1 MLERT
6 VFVSVDFAKEA
17 EYVEAGLREIEVN
30 EGEIAKDEAALM
42 MSLQLLADFSYIV
55 WVVHHILEGEVQ
67 QLPYFLFPLRNG
79 LLCKIQEQG
88 FALHLILREELQN
101 P

>member
-1 MLERT
+1 MLEGT

-42 MSLQLLADFSYIV
+42 MSLQLLADFSY
-55 WVVHHILEGEVQ
+55 VV
-67 QLPYFLFPLRNG
+67 
-79 LLCKIQEQG
+79 
-88 FALHLILREELQN
+88 
-101 P
+101 